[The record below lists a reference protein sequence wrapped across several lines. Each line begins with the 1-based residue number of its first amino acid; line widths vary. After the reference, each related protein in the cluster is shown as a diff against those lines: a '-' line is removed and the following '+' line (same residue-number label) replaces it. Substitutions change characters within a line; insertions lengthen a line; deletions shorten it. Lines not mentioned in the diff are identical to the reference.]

1 MNIFTRA
8 FKNITHQP
16 FKSLAIFLV
25 IAVLGTFL
33 FAFMI
38 IASSLDNI
46 EAEFYKRSGNEYT
59 IKASG
64 DGDFKDDK
72 ALLKYLDLYDD
83 FFSYYDI
90 RFIDYVYNT
99 SLESSYAK
107 ITSTSQSVIYETN
120 TDLIKLVSG
129 REFLKEELD
138 KGLDVIII
146 RKDVAFNLEVGDTV
160 KMDLGQGEKDYQIV
174 GIFEYDQSQGR
185 DLDNDV
191 DIFIPYETLMKEYDE
206 ETPPSLW
213 SLYIKAASKEDNA
226 KIYPELYDSEEPALK
241 NYRVSST
248 LAVYEKIAE
257 PLKAFNSLSKIISY
271 IALTLVIIILS
282 VLTFLFVKERRY
294 EFGVLLAMGETKL
307 KIVVLAVLELLIISI
322 FAFLLSLLLSYIFA
336 FFYSDYL
343 INASLSAN
351 VSYEI
356 GSLKLEDLTALYQIN
371 ISLILYLKMLMTLLL
386 SIAIASILPTI
397 YITNLKIRKLL
408 L

>member
-8 FKNITHQP
+8 FKNIIHQP

-64 DGDFKDDK
+64 NGDFKDDK
-72 ALLKYLDLYDD
+72 ALLKYLDIYDD

-99 SLESSYAK
+99 SLKSSYAK

-129 REFLKEELD
+129 REFSKEELD

-146 RKDVAFNLEVGDTV
+146 RKDLATSLEVDDTV
-160 KMDLGQGEKDYQIV
+160 KMDLGQGEKDYRIV

-248 LAVYEKIAE
+248 LAVYEKISE

-307 KIVVLAVLELLIISI
+307 KIVVLAVLELLIISV

-371 ISLILYLKMLMTLLL
+371 ISMILYLKMLMTLLL
-386 SIAIASILPTI
+386 SITIASILPTI